1 VFTVAVNAEHLSV
14 TLLPSGKLSIKA
26 TRRVLEQIKSQKLQ
40 AGVYEYFQWLEK
52 PLPDLSRLYEAEEF
66 PEYESSP
73 KAAALHEGWSKALVV
88 FAVTNGWSR
97 ADLAR
102 FAYEDS
108 KVLGKLWD
116 TEWIDAVLDAAV
128 ARQGAMQ
135 PQEVLTLCD
144 QQSEHR
150 RDLTL
155 SLMLWEKGSQ
165 GG

>member
-1 VFTVAVNAEHLSV
+1 MFTVAVNAEHLSV
-14 TLLPSGKLSIKA
+14 TLLPSGKLSIKT
-26 TRRVLEQIKSQKLQ
+26 TRRVLEQIKTQKLQ
-40 AGVYEYFQWLEK
+40 AGIYEYFQWLEK
-52 PLPDLSRLYEAEEF
+52 PLPDLSRLYEAEGF
-66 PEYESSP
+66 PEYDSTLERWESW
-73 KAAALHEGWSKALVV
+73 AKALLV
-88 FAVTNGWSR
+88 FAVAGGKSR

-155 SLMLWEKGSQ
+155 SLML
-165 GG
+165 

>member
-1 VFTVAVNAEHLSV
+1 VFAVAVNAKHLSV
-14 TLLPSGKLSIKA
+14 SLLPSGKLSIKT
-26 TRRVLEQIKSQKLQ
+26 TRQVLEQIRTQKLQ
-40 AGVYEYFQWLEK
+40 AGIYEYFQWLEK
-52 PLPDLSRLYEAEEF
+52 PLPDLSRLFEVEGL
-66 PEYESSP
+66 PEYDSTLERWESW
-73 KAAALHEGWSKALVV
+73 AKALLV
-88 FAVTNGWSR
+88 FAVTKGKSR

-128 ARQGAMQ
+128 ARQDAMQ

-150 RDLTL
+150 KDLTL
-155 SLMLWEKGSQ
+155 SLTL
-165 GG
+165 

>member
-1 VFTVAVNAEHLSV
+1 MFALAVNAKHLSV
-14 TLLPSGKLSIKA
+14 SISPAGEPRIKT
-26 TRRVLEQIKSQKLQ
+26 TRGVLEQIRTQKLE
-40 AGVYEYFQWLEK
+40 AGIYEYFQWLEK
-52 PLPDLSRLYEAEEF
+52 PLPDLSRLYEAEGF
-66 PEYESSP
+66 PEYDSTLERWESW
-73 KAAALHEGWSKALVV
+73 AKALVV
-88 FAVTNGWSR
+88 FAVSVGWSR

-116 TEWIDAVLDAAV
+116 TEWVDAVLDAAV

-155 SLMLWEKGSQ
+155 SLML
-165 GG
+165 

>member
-1 VFTVAVNAEHLSV
+1 MFALAVNAKHLSV
-14 TLLPSGKLSIKA
+14 SLSPSGKVSIKT
-26 TRRVLEQIKSQKLQ
+26 TREVLGQIKTQNLQ

-52 PLPDLSRLYEAEEF
+52 PLPDLSRLYEAEGF
-66 PEYESSP
+66 PDYESSP
-73 KAAALHEGWSKALVV
+73 KVSALHEGWSKALVV

-102 FAYEDS
+102 FAYDDS
-108 KVLGKLWD
+108 EVLGKLWD

-155 SLMLWEKGSQ
+155 SLML
-165 GG
+165 

>member
-1 VFTVAVNAEHLSV
+1 MISPPVFALAINAKHLSV
-14 TLLPSGKLSIKA
+14 SLSPAGEPRIKT
-26 TRRVLEQIKSQKLQ
+26 TRVVLEQIRTQKLE
-40 AGVYEYFQWLEK
+40 AGVYEYFKWLEK
-52 PLPDLSRLYEAEEF
+52 PLPDLSRLYEAEGF
-66 PEYESSP
+66 PEYDSTLERWESW
-73 KAAALHEGWSKALVV
+73 AKALVV
-88 FAVTNGWSR
+88 FAVSVGWSR

-155 SLMLWEKGSQ
+155 SLML
-165 GG
+165 

>member
-1 VFTVAVNAEHLSV
+1 MFALAVNAKHLSV
-14 TLLPSGKLSIKA
+14 SISPSGKLSIKT
-26 TRRVLEQIKSQKLQ
+26 TRGVLEQIKAQKLQ

-52 PLPDLSRLYEAEEF
+52 PLPDLSRLFEVEGL
-66 PEYESSP
+66 PEYDSTLERWES
-73 KAAALHEGWSKALVV
+73 WSKALHV
-88 FAVTNGWSR
+88 FAVTTGKSR

-108 KVLGKLWD
+108 KMLGMVWD

-128 ARQGAMQ
+128 ARQDAMQ

-150 RDLTL
+150 KDLTL
-155 SLMLWEKGSQ
+155 SLTL
-165 GG
+165 

>member
-1 VFTVAVNAEHLSV
+1 MITPPVFTVAVNAEHLSV
-14 TLLPSGKLSIKA
+14 TLLPSGKLSIKT

-52 PLPDLSRLYEAEEF
+52 PLPDLSRLYEAEGF

-73 KAAALHEGWSKALVV
+73 KVPALHEGWAKALVV
-88 FAVTNGWSR
+88 FAVSFGWSR

-102 FAYEDS
+102 FAYDDS

-155 SLMLWEKGSQ
+155 SLML
-165 GG
+165 

>member
-1 VFTVAVNAEHLSV
+1 MISPPVFALAVNAKHLSV
-14 TLLPSGKLSIKA
+14 SLSPAGEPRIKT
-26 TRRVLEQIKSQKLQ
+26 TRGVLEQIRTQKLE
-40 AGVYEYFQWLEK
+40 AGIYEYFQWLEK
-52 PLPDLSRLYEAEEF
+52 PLPDLSRLYEAEGF
-66 PEYESSP
+66 PEYDSTLERWESW
-73 KAAALHEGWSKALVV
+73 AKALVV
-88 FAVTNGWSR
+88 FAVAGGKSR

-155 SLMLWEKGSQ
+155 SLML
-165 GG
+165 